1 MIFCI
6 CLGGLSVAVPG
17 ELRGYKEAYD
27 KYGGKVPWKRLF
39 EPSIKICK
47 EGFKVFPYLANLIK
61 RNEDAVRASLGLR

>member
-1 MIFCI
+1 MF

-17 ELRGYKEAYD
+17 ELRGYWEAYK

-47 EGFKVFPYLANLIK
+47 EGFKVFPYLANLITK
-61 RNEDAVRASLGLR
+61 NEVTIRASPGLR